1 MTISQLVAGVMA
13 MAAAAAEQGEGPE
26 AEQLAVEPTPAA
38 ESGAEIETQ
47 GAYNEAEVTTMT
59 TQIETQAT
67 ETTTTATEGKK
78 ARKVRE
84 PKAPKAEAAP
94 KAPKAPRVRKPKA
107 APEAQAVCAAETVEA
122 PAGPKYKGGADNG
135 FPFLSKAQ
143 IVAKAAEDRDY
154 RVKLA
159 LIMDGR
165 QTEDE
170 REVKTTKYRNRC
182 GWMSSDAHRG
192 SHLAQALATGAELTL
207 EQEGFLSIV
216 PQKYRKQL
224 ANHFRAEALA
234 ADEAL
239 AEKAKVFGL

>member
-1 MTISQLVAGVMA
+1 MSIKMMVAGVMA
-13 MAAAAAEQGEGPE
+13 MAAAEQGETAQGE
-26 AEQLAVEPTPAA
+26 EHAVEPAPAA

-67 ETTTTATEGKK
+67 ETETQATEGKAARKPRK
-78 ARKVRE
+78 ARE
-84 PKAPKAEAAP
+84 PRAEAAP
-94 KAPKAPRVRKPKA
+94 KAPRARKPKA
-107 APEAQAVCAAETVEA
+107 QAEAPAPEAVAAAVETVAEA
-122 PAGPKYKGGADNG
+122 PAKLKGGADNG

-192 SHLAQALATGAELTL
+192 SLLAQALVTGAALTD
-207 EQEGFLSIV
+207 EQESFLSVV

-224 ANHFRAEALA
+224 AAHFRDEALA
-234 ADEAL
+234 ENPEI